1 MRRLLAL
8 LLAATSASPVLAQH
22 SGHGHADHSQH
33 GHQVHQGHQQ
43 QQQQPA
49 QHSGQA
55 SPPAQPDP
63 HAGHTVPP
71 SPAQPAA
78 GDAQPH
84 HHTQQPD
91 PHAGHGSAEPAP
103 LPPQAPPPPEA
114 LSGPA
119 HAADSIFG
127 PADMARSRAELTRN
141 HGGLFHSKLLID
153 QLEVR
158 FGGGEEGHAWDAQ
171 AWVGGDINKLWL
183 KSEGEG
189 TFGHG
194 VGGAEVQALWSRAV
208 DPWFDVQLGVRQDL
222 QPGPDRTHVVL
233 GFQGLAPYWFEVEG
247 ALFVSDKGDVTARAE
262 AEYDLRLTQALILQP
277 RLEAE
282 FSLQPVPELDL
293 GSGLTT
299 AELGARLRYELFPRS
314 GLAVVAPYVGVE
326 YERAFGGT
334 ARFRRIAGED
344 AGGWRLVV
352 GLRTWL

>member
-1 MRRLLAL
+1 M
-8 LLAATSASPVLAQH
+8 
-22 SGHGHADHSQH
+22 
-33 GHQVHQGHQQ
+33 
-43 QQQQPA
+43 
-49 QHSGQA
+49 
-55 SPPAQPDP
+55 
-63 HAGHTVPP
+63 
-71 SPAQPAA
+71 
-78 GDAQPH
+78 
-84 HHTQQPD
+84 
-91 PHAGHGSAEPAP
+91 
-103 LPPQAPPPPEA
+103 
-114 LSGPA
+114 SGPA

-141 HGGLFHSKLLID
+141 HGGLLHSKLLID